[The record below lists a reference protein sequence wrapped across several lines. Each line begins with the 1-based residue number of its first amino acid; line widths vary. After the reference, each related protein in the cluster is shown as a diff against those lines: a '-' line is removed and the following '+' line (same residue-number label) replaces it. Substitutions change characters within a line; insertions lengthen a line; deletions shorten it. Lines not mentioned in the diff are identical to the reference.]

1 MATKWVITTPSDRI
15 TIDEAQ
21 QGQVAFTVTN
31 PTSRPDR
38 VVFDVVPGDG
48 ADAAWFTVDEPQR
61 RVAGNG
67 SATYL
72 VRAAVP
78 ATAPPGSYSV
88 QGRAYSADSTPE
100 EDSVL
105 SSRLVLEVAA
115 KAVPPPKKR
124 PWWILVVAGL
134 VVVVAVTVG
143 LVVGLGGSHPAPA
156 PSSAAAGGVVDVP
169 AVLKQSGGDARTN
182 LGVFGLKVGTV
193 RYKSDPTADSVV
205 YQSVAPGARVPRG
218 TKVDLVVTT
227 ALTPPVPHSPATV
240 QPALVSVPTT
250 PVPSTPALAGAS
262 ASAAP
267 SSPAPAGS
275 PSVSASASGP
285 PAPAGVLTWTDAN
298 PAVHRWLVFVQQQVC
313 SVWPYP
319 GIIFQTQQQCY
330 FLNISLV
337 TVDRPAYTPVLPPAG
352 VFNIGPFITR
362 TTTVFTW
369 HVASIDDFGG
379 TGPAS
384 ANLNITVQ

>member
-1 MATKWVITTPSDRI
+1 MATKWVITTPSDRV
-15 TIDEAQ
+15 TLDEAQ

-38 VVFDVVPGDG
+38 VVFDIVPGDG

-124 PWWILVVAGL
+124 PWWILVVAAL

-156 PSSAAAGGVVDVP
+156 PSSPAGLVDVP

-182 LGVFGLKVGTV
+182 LAVFGLRVGTV
-193 RYKSDPTADSVV
+193 RYKFDPTADSVV

-227 ALTPPVPHSPATV
+227 ALTAPVPHSPATV
-240 QPALVSVPTT
+240 SPAAVFVPTT

-275 PSVSASASGP
+275 PSASASGP
-285 PAPAGVLTWTDAN
+285 SAPAGVLTWTDAN

-319 GIIFQTQQQCY
+319 AVLFQPQQQCY

-337 TVDRPAYTPVLPPAG
+337 TVDRSAYTPVLPSTG
-352 VFNIGPFITR
+352 VFSLAGFTTR
-362 TTTVFTW
+362 TTTLFTW

-379 TGPAS
+379 VGPAS
-384 ANLNITVQ
+384 APLTITVQ